1 VTRRPYW
8 RWEGRALNP
17 RGWFKAAIAWRR
29 LSAPALFLM
38 SFIVLIAIGTLGLMV
53 LPGLQNGQKLSF
65 VDSVFTM
72 TSAACITGL
81 SVTDVSVQFTRLGQA
96 WILLFV
102 QLGGIGVLTLS
113 TMLIGALG
121 RRLSLRS
128 EMLAMA
134 PTRHDDRTEVW
145 QIALKVARFTIVVE
159 VIGIVLL
166 FALWLPRFDLDDAA
180 WHATFHAISGYC
192 NAGFSTFSDS
202 LMGFQNSPLT
212 LIVISLLVIVG
223 GFGFLTFEELL
234 RWYRTSRAQRVGV
247 RIRVTGVH
255 RLSSHTW
262 VVVVTTLVLLF
273 GGWILFAI
281 FEWPDALSTMST
293 GEKLANSWFMSV
305 TARSSG
311 FNSLDYTTIGNDSAT
326 LTMMLMF
333 VGGSPG
339 STAGGIKTS
348 TLAVLVALAVSRM
361 RGLRF
366 VGVKDRA
373 IPERTIESSIAI
385 ILLSMVV
392 LLASFF
398 VFSAIE
404 SHGASTNATRQQF
417 LPIAFETVSAFST
430 TGLSMNLT
438 PTLSTGSKLVLIPLM
453 FIGRVGLLSFFAAVT
468 LRRAHPP
475 AFQRPAQEDIIVG

>member
-1 VTRRPYW
+1 
-8 RWEGRALNP
+8 
-17 RGWFKAAIAWRR
+17 
-29 LSAPALFLM
+29 M
-38 SFIVLIAIGTLGLMV
+38 SFVVLIAIGTLGLM
-53 LPGLQNGQKLSF
+53 LIPGLQVGTKLSF
-65 VDSVFTM
+65 IDSLFTM
-72 TSAACITGL
+72 TSASCITGL
-81 SVTDVSVQFTRLGQA
+81 TVTDISVQFTRLGQA

-102 QLGGIGVLTLS
+102 QLGGFGVLTLS
-113 TMLIGALG
+113 TMLIGVLG
-121 RRLSLRS
+121 KRLSLRS

-134 PTRHDDRTEVW
+134 PTRRDDHTEVW

-159 VIGIVLL
+159 LIGMVVL
-166 FALWLPRFDLDDAA
+166 FALWFPRFDADDAA
-180 WHATFHAISGYC
+180 WHATFHAISAYC

-202 LMGFQNSPLT
+202 LMSFRESPST
-212 LIVISLLVIVG
+212 LIVVSLLVIIG

-234 RWYRTSRAQRVGV
+234 RWSRTLRTRRDGV
-247 RIRVTGVH
+247 RIRMSGTH

-273 GGWILFAI
+273 GGWLLFAI
-281 FEWPDALSTMST
+281 FEWPDALGTMSLD
-293 GEKLANSWFMSV
+293 EKLANSWFMSV

-311 FNSLDYTTIGNDSAT
+311 FNSIDYTGIGNDSAT

-348 TLAVLVALAVSRM
+348 TFAVLVALALSRM
-361 RGLRF
+361 RGLRY

-373 IPERTIESSIAI
+373 IPERTIQASVAI

-392 LLASFF
+392 LLAAFF

-404 SHGASTNATRQQF
+404 SHGSSTNATRQQF
-417 LPIAFETVSAFST
+417 LPVAFETVSAFTT

-438 PTLSTGSKLVLIPLM
+438 PTLATGSKLVIVPLM

-468 LRRAHPP
+468 LRRGHPP
-475 AFQRPAQEDIIVG
+475 SFQRPAQEDIIVG